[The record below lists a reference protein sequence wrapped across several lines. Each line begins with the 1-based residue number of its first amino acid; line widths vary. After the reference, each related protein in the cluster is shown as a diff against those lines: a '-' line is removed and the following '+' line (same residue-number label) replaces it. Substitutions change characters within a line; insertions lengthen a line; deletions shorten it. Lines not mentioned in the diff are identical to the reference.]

1 MGESELYADL
11 AFQSLFQT
19 LNSFK
24 WSNDPLLDH
33 QLLTYLDYHLHR
45 RRKKSLAKIF
55 ILR

>member
-55 ILR
+55 ILG